1 VARDLKVTF
10 QLIRVRSIRYRRGR
24 VFHHILSAHADTK
37 TIAARNAFSQ
47 GKNNMTYVAVS
58 AFLDSCRIPP
68 SGFVV
73 TAVLKGGCPF
83 NCPFCIVNKRD
94 ERREKSYLTTN
105 HLISLLDAVA
115 RRGLLGGGAI
125 VGDEPLQSHCW
136 PIAKAFLNHA
146 ADKKLPTALISN
158 GYNLID
164 FIDELRTLSTTKI
177 TISLDAA
184 SEKHD
189 EIRRKP
195 GAFARIAEGI
205 GQAVIDPC
213 LRERMSIATILMPGN
228 LASISEIIA
237 FTAANKIPQLL
248 LSPLLTS
255 SRTEPLTVHP
265 KVMKEAWRAIPELM
279 KEATAAGVKLR
290 LSDEFAILGPW
301 EEKVASTGIEIMAPK
316 EPAKLIRV
324 DAAGRVETLT
334 TMHLGTTTGLQL
346 PENVDE
352 IDGFVPSLIEGCF
365 QPVCAAA

>member
-1 VARDLKVTF
+1 MGYGALT
-10 QLIRVRSIRYRRGR
+10 
-24 VFHHILSAHADTK
+24 
-37 TIAARNAFSQ
+37 AFIE
-47 GKNNMTYVAVS
+47 N
-58 AFLDSCRIPP
+58 DRIPP
-68 SGFVV
+68 SGIIV
-73 TAVLKGGCPF
+73 TAVLKGGCPL
-83 NCPFCIVNKRD
+83 NCAFCIVNKRD
-94 ERREKSYLTTN
+94 ERREQSYVTTEHLTG
-105 HLISLLDAVA
+105 LLAAVE
-115 RRGLLGGGAI
+115 RRGLLGGAAI

-136 PIAKAFLNHA
+136 PTTKAFLSQA
-146 ADKKLPTALISN
+146 ADRRLPTAMISN
-158 GYNLID
+158 GYNLVD
-164 FIDELRTLSTTKI
+164 FVHELRALKTTKI

-195 GAFARIAEGI
+195 GAFARISEGI
-205 GQAVIDPC
+205 RLAVIDSS
-213 LRERMSIATILMPGN
+213 LRQRMSIAAILMPGN

-255 SRTEPLTVHP
+255 RSRTEPLTVHP
-265 KVMKEAWRAIPELM
+265 KVMKEAQRAIPELM

-301 EEKVASTGIEIMAPK
+301 EEKLASTGIEIMAPK

-352 IDGFVPSLIEGCF
+352 IDGFI
-365 QPVCAAA
+365 PV

>member
-1 VARDLKVTF
+1 MGYCALT
-10 QLIRVRSIRYRRGR
+10 
-24 VFHHILSAHADTK
+24 
-37 TIAARNAFSQ
+37 AFIE
-47 GKNNMTYVAVS
+47 K
-58 AFLDSCRIPP
+58 DRIPP
-68 SGFVV
+68 VGLVV
-73 TAVLKGGCPF
+73 TAVLQGGCPL

-94 ERREKSYLTTN
+94 ERREKSYVTATHLTG
-105 HLISLLDAVA
+105 LLDSVA
-115 RRGLLGGGAI
+115 RRGLLGGAAI

-136 PIAKAFLNHA
+136 PTGKAFLSYA

-164 FIDELRTLSTTKI
+164 FIDELRALPTTKI

-205 GQAVIDPC
+205 GRAVTDPSLC
-213 LRERMSIATILMPGN
+213 DRMSIAAILMPDN

-255 SRTEPLTVHP
+255 SRAEPLTVHP

-301 EEKVASTGIEIMAPK
+301 EEKLASTGIEIMAPK

-352 IDGFVPSLIEGCF
+352 IDGFIPGLIESCF
-365 QPVCAAA
+365 EPVCAVA

>member
-1 VARDLKVTF
+1 MA
-10 QLIRVRSIRYRRGR
+10 Y
-24 VFHHILSAHADTK
+24 A
-37 TIAARNAFSQ
+37 
-47 GKNNMTYVAVS
+47 AVS
-58 AFLDSCRIPP
+58 AFLDSRRIPP

-73 TAVLKGGCPF
+73 TAVLQGGCPL
-83 NCPFCIVNKRD
+83 NCAFCIVNKRD
-94 ERREKSYLTTN
+94 ERREKSYLTTD
-105 HLISLLDAVA
+105 HLTGLLEAVA
-115 RRGLLGGGAI
+115 NRGLLGGAAI

-136 PIAKAFLNHA
+136 PSARAFLQYA
-146 ADKKLPTALISN
+146 ANKKLPTALISN

-164 FIDELRTLSTTKI
+164 FVDELKTLNTIKI

-195 GAFARIAEGI
+195 GAFARIAAGI
-205 GQAVIDPC
+205 AEAVKDPC
-213 LRERMSIATILMPGN
+213 LRDRMSIAAILMPGN

-265 KVMKEAWRAIPELM
+265 KVMRDAWQAIPELM
-279 KEATAAGVKLR
+279 QQANAAGVKLR

-301 EEKVASTGIEIMAPK
+301 EDKLAATGIEIMAPK

-334 TMHLGTTTGLQL
+334 TMHRGTTTGLQL

-352 IDGFVPSLIEGCF
+352 IDSFVPKLIESCF
-365 QPVCAAA
+365 EPVCAAA